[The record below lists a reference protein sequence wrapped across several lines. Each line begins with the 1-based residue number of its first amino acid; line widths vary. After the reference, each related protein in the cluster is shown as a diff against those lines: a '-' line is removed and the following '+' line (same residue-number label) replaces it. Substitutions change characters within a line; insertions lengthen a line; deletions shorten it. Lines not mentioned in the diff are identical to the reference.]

1 MRIITWIIGLP
12 VAALATA
19 FAVANRQVIDVDL
32 WPLPMTVSLGLYLA
46 VLGAL
51 ALGLITGLLMGWLS
65 SSSKKSAR
73 AKVAQAKVQDLQS
86 EIAQL
91 RSQIPE
97 PTEHVA
103 LPQSDAA
110 KS

>member
-1 MRIITWIIGLP
+1 VRIFTWIIGLP

-19 FAVANRQVIDVDL
+19 FAVANRQMIDVDL
-32 WPLPMTVSLGLYLA
+32 WPLPITVSLGLYLA

-51 ALGLITGLLMGWLS
+51 ALGLVIGLLMGKLS
-65 SSSKKSAR
+65 TSSKKSAR
-73 AKVAQAKVQDLQS
+73 AKAAQAKVQDLES

-91 RSQIPE
+91 RSQLPE
-97 PTEHVA
+97 PTDHVA

-110 KS
+110 K